1 MKPSLLSLLSFP
13 PLILLT
19 VPMAIA
25 QPFTPLFSHSPQIAL
40 QFTLPPPPPDRSA
53 PGGRGEGASRG
64 CATGD
69 KSLIALVP
77 SYEPASN
84 EPANNGQAS
93 NEQANSV
100 TQVWGLTT
108 VERPG
113 FWFYVPYEKAVI
125 QDIEFVL
132 QTEGDETLYRSKINI
147 PSQRG
152 LVRVQ
157 PDVRLETG
165 KKYHWFF
172 KVKTICAAN
181 QPVVLNYVEGW
192 VQRQIPAGLSD
203 RLTTATPQ
211 KRASL
216 YAENGIWY
224 DALDTLAEAH
234 FTNPNDATITQDWTD
249 LLRAIG
255 LENLANQQKVE

>member
-1 MKPSLLSLLSFP
+1 MKPLLLSLLFFPSFSF
-13 PLILLT
+13 LT

-25 QPFTPLFSHSPQIAL
+25 QPVAPLFSRSSQVAL
-40 QFTLPPPPPDRSA
+40 QFTPPPPPPDRSA

-64 CATGD
+64 CATGE
-69 KSLIALVP
+69 KSLMALVP
-77 SYEPASN
+77 AYEQA
-84 EPANNGQAS
+84 NGQA
-93 NEQANSV
+93 NDGQANSV

-108 VERPG
+108 AERPG

-132 QTEGDETLYRSKINI
+132 QTDGDETLYRSKVNI
-147 PSQRG
+147 PSQVG

-157 PDVRLETG
+157 PDVKLETG

-181 QPVVLNYVEGW
+181 QPVMLNYVEGW
-192 VQRQIPAGLSD
+192 VQRQALAALSD

-211 KRASL
+211 QRASL

-234 FTNPNDATITQDWTD
+234 FANPNEAEITQDWTD

-255 LENLANQQKVE
+255 LENLADQKKVE